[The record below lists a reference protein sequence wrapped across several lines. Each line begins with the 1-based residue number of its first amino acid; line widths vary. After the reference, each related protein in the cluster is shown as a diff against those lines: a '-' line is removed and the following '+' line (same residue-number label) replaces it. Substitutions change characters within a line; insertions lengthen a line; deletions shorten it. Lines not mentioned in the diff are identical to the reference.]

1 LGQRGNGHMMTRHLL
16 MLNKLGGGQ
25 LMAIICANRLP
36 SSLSFVETI
45 EPPIDSAAI
54 LDLGAIGVCAED

>member
-1 LGQRGNGHMMTRHLL
+1 MMTRHLL
-16 MLNKLGGGQ
+16 MLNKLGGRQ

-36 SSLSFVETI
+36 SSLSLVETI